1 MDASFFQVLQLFGM
15 FTEKLAS
22 SVQTTGECDN
32 MLPTKVS
39 QRGFWCSNYFDLRNV
54 CNLHLESA
62 NLKISTRNSFQM

>member
-32 MLPTKVS
+32 MLPTK
-39 QRGFWCSNYFDLRNV
+39 
-54 CNLHLESA
+54 NLFVTKCHKEVFGAAPTL
-62 NLKISTRNSFQM
+62 T